1 MSTGQPASPKKRNGA
16 KCVSTTCYTAPLC
29 VLHDQEESCPHSDFR
44 HHSGRPH
51 MALNHRHVN
60 HNEETMANTHRRGA
74 SATHAPRQRL
84 QAANDNQPDRI
95 EELRKRGYSLR
106 VIAAELGISVGKVCR
121 ALYAT
126 KPQPANDN
134 TSVVR
139 FVTTLGIGGSRTCM
153 RVPIRMPRVQIIA
166 GVAA

>member
-1 MSTGQPASPKKRNGA
+1 
-16 KCVSTTCYTAPLC
+16 
-29 VLHDQEESCPHSDFR
+29 
-44 HHSGRPH
+44 
-51 MALNHRHVN
+51 
-60 HNEETMANTHRRGA
+60 MANTTAHRRR
-74 SATHAPRQRL
+74 P

-126 KPQPANDN
+126 RQPAANDN

-139 FVTTLGIGGSRTCM
+139 YVTSLGIGGSRTCM
-153 RVPIRMPRVQIIA
+153 RVPVRMPRITFID
-166 GVAA
+166 GAAA